1 MVFVMRRAGA
11 RSSNFSNRHPGLEP
25 GPILQ
30 SQERLKNGSRL
41 KAGMTAEC
49 VSHNE

>member
-1 MVFVMRRAGA
+1 MVFVMRCAGA
-11 RSSNFSNRHPGLEP
+11 QCCDASDRHPGLVP

-30 SQERLKNGSRL
+30 SHERFKNGSRL
-41 KAGMTAEC
+41 KAGMTGEF